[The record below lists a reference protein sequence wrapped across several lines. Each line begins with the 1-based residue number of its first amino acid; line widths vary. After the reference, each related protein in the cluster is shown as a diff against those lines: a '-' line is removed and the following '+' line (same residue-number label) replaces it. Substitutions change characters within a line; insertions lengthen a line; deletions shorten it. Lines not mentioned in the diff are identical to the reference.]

1 MMRQNAVRV
10 KVEVTMNTYT
20 EELREELDRV
30 VLKGN
35 PDKDSFRKLA
45 SIIFR
50 MDARISQL
58 EQEVVVDEHKQP
70 EAPKSGRKSPR
81 KEQ

>member
-1 MMRQNAVRV
+1 
-10 KVEVTMNTYT
+10 MNTYT
-20 EELREELDRV
+20 EELKEELDRV

-58 EQEVVVDEHKQP
+58 EEEIVLDEHKLEP
-70 EAPKSGRKSPR
+70 PKRGRGRPR
-81 KEQ
+81 KET

>member
-1 MMRQNAVRV
+1 
-10 KVEVTMNTYT
+10 MNTYT

-35 PDKDSFRKLA
+35 PDKETLRKLA

-50 MDARISQL
+50 MDARISEL
-58 EQEVVVDEHKQP
+58 EKEVVVDDKPTFE
-70 EAPKSGRKSPR
+70 PKRGRGRPR
-81 KEQ
+81 KEA

>member
-1 MMRQNAVRV
+1 MMRQNAARV
-10 KVEVTMNTYT
+10 KARVNMNTYT
-20 EELREELDRV
+20 EELQQELDRV

-50 MDARISQL
+50 MDARIAQL
-58 EQEVVVDEHKQP
+58 EEEVLVDEKPQP
-70 EAPKSGRKSPR
+70 EKRGRGRPR
-81 KEQ
+81 KET